1 MRVRYKPRTVSVYG
15 AFEKRAWESVLGSE
29 ILLDL
34 IVSKLKELGY
44 TVSYISTSGG
54 DAIRAITSQT
64 GEVYEVY
71 ERPEN
76 LPPDVQ
82 QVLEE
87 LDAATITLAADGTVR
102 IE

>member
-1 MRVRYKPRTVSVYG
+1 MGVRLGLRTLAGPGCVQ
-15 AFEKRAWESVLGSE
+15 AKRAWL
-29 ILLDL
+29 
-34 IVSKLKELGY
+34 Y
-44 TVSYISTSGG
+44 RPYISTSGE
-54 DAIRAITSQT
+54 DAIWAITSQT

>member
-1 MRVRYKPRTVSVYG
+1 MRVRYEPRTVSVYG
-15 AFEKRAWESVLGSE
+15 AFEKRAWESVWGSE
-29 ILLDL
+29 VLLDL
-34 IVSKLKELGY
+34 VASRLKELGY

-54 DAIRAITSQT
+54 DVIMTITSQT

-71 ERPEN
+71 EHPEN
-76 LPPDVQ
+76 LPPDAR

-87 LDAATITLAADGTVR
+87 LDAATITFAADGTVR